1 MLRKLVI
8 GLGLGWIVLVLAVY
22 STFYLI
28 GAFGYTKLYME
39 EVTPERVTEQYRWD
53 GDERIAIGEAGLRKG
68 MGRRALCFAVPDQ
81 GEERQL
87 QAPSKRDRLPRY
99 YEPWF
104 TGKAT
109 VTCNDQVTIRSGTPL
124 WMYDLTR
131 SRLGMLGFAVVA
143 ALPLATVIVV
153 TAFRSGAVK
162 LHRR

>member
-39 EVTPERVTEQYRWD
+39 EVSPERVTEQYRWD
-53 GDERIAIGEAGLRKG
+53 GDERIAIENVGLRKG
-68 MGRRALCFAVPDQ
+68 RGVLCFATPDG
-81 GEERQL
+81 GEEEQISGPR
-87 QAPSKRDRLPRY
+87 KRDDPPRY

-109 VTCNDQVTIRSGTPL
+109 VTCNDQVVIRSGTSL
-124 WMYDLTR
+124 WMYQLTR

-143 ALPLATVIVV
+143 ALPLATAIVV
-153 TAFRSGAVK
+153 TAFRSGAVG